1 MKKRTLILPLA
12 LIASVFTTQ
21 AQELLPYQNPNLSAD
36 ERAADLLGRLTLEQK
51 AQLMQDISEAIPE
64 LGIQKY
70 NWWNEALHGAARSG
84 LATVFP
90 QAIGMAASFDPDLL
104 EKVMNVAST
113 EQRIKYI
120 QARKKGNVKRYDGLT
135 VWTPNINIF
144 RDPRWGRGQE
154 TYGEDPYLTRKMG
167 YSVVVGLQGQ
177 PYQKVYE
184 GVAGRD
190 GEWREYDKL
199 HACLKHYA
207 VHSGPEYERHFFDAK
222 DISQRDL
229 FETYLYAF
237 EALVKTT
244 DVHEVMCA
252 YNAYEGEPCCGSDKL
267 LTQILRNEWGYKG
280 IVTSDCWAINDF
292 YAGEGHHNVFP
303 GDAALAS
310 ANAVLSGTDIECGSS
325 YKALPEAVKR
335 GAISEEQIDVSV
347 YRLLRDRFRL
357 GEMDDDAIVSWNQIP
372 ESDLASDESDQLALQ
387 MARETMTLLQNR
399 NNVLPLKK
407 EGLKIAL
414 IGPNAADSVVMWGN
428 YYGTPRNTVTVLDAM
443 KQHLQPGQTLQYHKG
458 SNIVTPELFESV
470 LADCVAPNGKK
481 GFQVKYWNNSD
492 RAGKPAAEVQL
503 SSPWQ
508 LSTGGATVFAPGVEL
523 TGFSG
528 QYVAKYHA
536 TKNLELVLD
545 GFASGEGEFLVNN
558 DTIAK
563 FRTNGGIRP
572 AKGSLKVEAGKD
584 YDIVL
589 NFKHRLGDA
598 QFNFNMGVMV
608 PVDLNQLV
616 AGTKDADV
624 YVYVGGISPLL
635 EGEEMKVPYEGFKG
649 GDRTSIQ
656 LPKIQRETL
665 ETLHKTG
672 KPVVFVNMS
681 GSAIG
686 LTPEL
691 KSCDAILQA
700 WYGGQEGGNAVAEVL
715 FGEYNPSG
723 RLPITFYSS
732 IDDLPDFKDYNITN
746 QTYRYYKG
754 KPVFAFGEGLSYST
768 FEYGDARSRKLTRG
782 KMADRSITNNTN
794 YNSYNVSTD
803 PEVETLVSVRVPVT
817 NTSNVDGEEVVQVYL
832 RRDDDKEGPQRSL
845 RGFRRVKIPAGHTVE
860 VEVSVDDLR
869 TFNPETCRMELVPG
883 AHTLF
888 VGSSS
893 RIEDLQE
900 ININL

>member
-1 MKKRTLILPLA
+1 MAFLA
-12 LIASVFTTQ
+12 AGMTSQ
-21 AQELLPYQNPNLSAD
+21 AQEMLPYQNPDLPAD

-90 QAIGMAASFDPDLL
+90 QAIGMAASFDPMLL

-120 QARKKGNVKRYDGLT
+120 KARKKGDVKRYDGLT

-154 TYGEDPYLTRKMG
+154 TYGEDPFLTRKMG
-167 YSVVVGLQGQ
+167 YAVVTGLQGQ

-184 GVAGRD
+184 GVSSLDGHWRD
-190 GEWREYDKL
+190 YDKL

-207 VHSGPEYERHFFDAK
+207 VHSGPEYERHFFDAH

-280 IVTSDCWAINDF
+280 IVTSDCWAIRDF
-292 YAGEGHHNVFP
+292 YGGEGHHNIFP
-303 GDAALAS
+303 GDAALSS

-325 YKALPEAVKR
+325 YKALPEAVRR
-335 GAISEEQIDVSV
+335 GAISEDQIDVSV

-372 ESDLASDESDQLALQ
+372 EWQLASEESNDLALQ

-407 EGLKIAL
+407 EGMKIAL

-428 YYGTPRNTVTVLDAM
+428 YYGTPRQTVTVLDAM
-443 KQHLQPGQTLQYHKG
+443 MQHLLPGQTLQYHKG

-470 LADCVAPNGKK
+470 LSECVGPNGKK
-481 GFQVKYWNNSD
+481 GFEVKYWNNSD
-492 RAGKPAAEVQL
+492 RHGKPVAEAQL

-508 LSTGGATVFAPGVEL
+508 LTTGGATVFAPGVEL

-528 QYVAKYHA
+528 QYCAHYHA
-536 TKNLELVLD
+536 TKSLELVLD
-545 GFASGEGEFLVNN
+545 GYVSGEGEFLVNN

-589 NFKHRLGDA
+589 NFKHRQGDA
-598 QFNFNMGVMV
+598 QFSFNMGVMV
-608 PVDLNQLV
+608 PVNLQQLV
-616 AGTKDADV
+616 ADTRDADV

-649 GDRTSIQ
+649 GDRISIQ

-665 ETLHKTG
+665 QALHKTG

-691 KSCDAILQA
+691 ESCDAILQA
-700 WYGGQEGGNAVAEVL
+700 WYGGQQGGNAVAEVL
-715 FGEYNPSG
+715 FGKYNPSG

-732 IDDLPDFKDYNITN
+732 VDDLPDFGDYNISN

-754 KPVFAFGEGLSYST
+754 RPVFAFGQGLSYSK
-768 FEYGDARSRKLTRG
+768 FEYGQARARKVTRG
-782 KMADRSITNNTN
+782 RIAEESVTNNTN
-794 YNSYNVSTD
+794 WDSYSVDTD
-803 PEVETLVSVRVPVT
+803 AEIETTLTVRVPVT
-817 NTSNVDGEEVVQVYL
+817 NTSSVDGDEVVQVYL
-832 RRDDDKEGPQRSL
+832 RRDADAEGPQRSL
-845 RGFRRVKIPAGHTVE
+845 RGFKRVHIPAGQTVNVE
-860 VEVSVDDLR
+860 VPVEDLR
-869 TFNPETCRMELVPG
+869 TFDPETCRMQFVPG
-883 AHTLF
+883 AYTLY
-888 VGSSS
+888 VGCSS
-893 RIEDLQE
+893 RQEDLQQ

>member
-1 MKKRTLILPLA
+1 MKKFILPLTLA
-12 LIASVFTTQ
+12 AAVCSGT
-21 AQELLPYQNPNLSAD
+21 AQELLPYQNPDLSAD

-90 QAIGMAASFDPDLL
+90 QAIGMAASFNPDLL
-104 EKVMNVAST
+104 QEVMKVAST

-154 TYGEDPYLTRKMG
+154 TYGEDPFLTTKMG
-167 YSVVVGLQGQ
+167 YAVVTGLQGQ

-184 GVAGRD
+184 GVSSLD
-190 GEWREYDKL
+190 GNWREYDKL

-237 EALVKTT
+237 ENLVKST

-303 GDAALAS
+303 GDAALSS

-335 GAISEEQIDVSV
+335 GAITEDQIDVSV

-357 GEMDDDAIVSWNQIP
+357 GEMDDDAIVSWNRIP
-372 ESDLASDESDQLALQ
+372 ESELASAESDQLSLQ
-387 MARETMTLLQNR
+387 MARQTMTLLQNR
-399 NNVLPLKK
+399 NNTLPLKK

-414 IGPNAADSVVMWGN
+414 VGPNAADSVVMWGN
-428 YYGTPRNTVTVLDAM
+428 YYGTPRHTVTVYEA
-443 KQHLQPGQTLQYHKG
+443 LQKSLKPGQTLTYHKG

-470 LADCVAPNGKK
+470 LADCVAPNGQK
-481 GFQVKYWNNSD
+481 GFQVKYFNNAEFS
-492 RAGKPAAEVQL
+492 GKPAAEVQL

-528 QYVAKYHA
+528 EYVTKYHA
-536 TKNLELVLD
+536 TQNLELVLD
-545 GFASGEGEFLVNN
+545 GFAAGEGVFLVNN
-558 DTIAK
+558 DTIAR

-589 NFKHRLGDA
+589 KFRHYLGDA

-608 PVDLNQLV
+608 PVDLEKLV
-616 AGTKDADV
+616 ADTQEADA

-635 EGEEMKVPYEGFKG
+635 EGEEMRVPYEGFKG

-665 ETLHKTG
+665 SRLHKTG

-691 KSCDAILQA
+691 ETCDAILQA
-700 WYGGQEGGNAVAEVL
+700 WYGGQQGGQAVADVL
-715 FGEYNPSG
+715 LGDCNPSG
-723 RLPITFYSS
+723 RLPITFYDSVN
-732 IDDLPDFKDYNITN
+732 DLPDFKDYNISN
-746 QTYRYYKG
+746 QTYRYYQG
-754 KPVFAFGEGLSYST
+754 KPVFAFGQGMSYST
-768 FEYGDARSRKLTRG
+768 FEYGDARTRKVTRG
-782 KMADRSITNNTN
+782 STSQERVTNNTN
-794 YNSYNVSTD
+794 WNHYDTGTD
-803 PEVETLVSVRVPVT
+803 DGIETLLNVRVPVT
-817 NTSNVDGEEVVQVYL
+817 NTSDVDGEEVVQVYL
-832 RRDDDKEGPQRSL
+832 RRDTDEGGPQRSL
-845 RGFRRVKIPAGHTVE
+845 RGFRRVMIPAGQTVMVDVP
-860 VEVSVDDLR
+860 VEDLR
-869 TFNPETCRMELVPG
+869 TFNPETCRMELVSGP
-883 AHTLF
+883 HTIY
-888 VGSSS
+888 VGCSS
-893 RIEDLQE
+893 RLEDLQV